1 MWDEKRMTVSRAQR
15 REYSILEV
23 MEEEKYFSRGE
34 ILAYWKEYSLQR
46 VLTDWQKDL
55 TFPYFVDFEEKI
67 AKKN

>member
-1 MWDEKRMTVSRAQR
+1 
-15 REYSILEV
+15 
-23 MEEEKYFSRGE
+23 MEEEKYFSWGE

>member
-1 MWDEKRMTVSRAQR
+1 MRWEENDTIMGTKKRIQ
-15 REYSILEV
+15 YSWGYGVIV
-23 MEEEKYFSRGE
+23 IWGE
-34 ILAYWKEYSLQR
+34 ILTYWKEYSLQR